1 MKKYLLS
8 GLLLTAVVFLGQ
20 AQKEIQEIEWED
32 LKVEKF
38 EKKTSK
44 ELGTEVNA
52 PVFSKKQSKMDS
64 TEVIISGN
72 YHVLNSF
79 DSKTHLLSRDE
90 IIKTP
95 MQRDEVIIITLKSD
109 EDPIYFGRKVKLKGV
124 LVVSKSLDDE
134 SFFTL
139 IDAEK
144 VKE

>member
-1 MKKYLLS
+1 
-8 GLLLTAVVFLGQ
+8 
-20 AQKEIQEIEWED
+20 

-64 TEVIISGN
+64 TLVIISGN

-79 DSKTHLLSRDE
+79 DSKTHLLSKDE

-95 MQRDEVIIITLKSD
+95 MQRDEVIIISLKN
-109 EDPIYFGRKVKLKGV
+109 EADPIYFGRKVNLKGTLV
-124 LVVSKSLDDE
+124 LSKSIDDE
-134 SFFTL
+134 SFFSL
-139 IDAEK
+139 IDVEK
-144 VKE
+144 VK

>member
-1 MKKYLLS
+1 MKKYILS
-8 GLLLTAVVFLGQ
+8 GLLLAGVTFSGL
-20 AQKEIQEIEWED
+20 AQKEYQELTWED

-44 ELGTEVNA
+44 ELKTEVMA

-79 DSKTHLLSRDE
+79 DSKTHLLSKDE

-95 MQRDEVIIITLKSD
+95 MQRDEVIIIHLKDD
-109 EDPIYFGRKVKLKGV
+109 EDPIYFGRKVKLKGK
-124 LVVSKSLDDE
+124 LVVSKSVDDE
-134 SFFTL
+134 SFFSL

-144 VKE
+144 AK